1 MALNGKLLRL
11 YMNGTAITN
20 ATESSISF
28 SKDTRDASNKDTAG
42 WKVTL
47 SGLKSA
53 SVSTSALSV
62 LTGDVGRDQLFA
74 AFESDSTVTL
84 RFSTDNTGEKEFT
97 GPFILTSLE
106 ENAPNEDNVTLSAS
120 FESAG
125 AVTLVTI
132 T

>member
-11 YMNGTAITN
+11 YMDGTAIAN

-74 AFESDSTVTL
+74 AFVADEAVTL
-84 RFSTDNTGEKEFT
+84 RFSTDVTGEKEFT
-97 GPFILTSLE
+97 GDFILTSLE

-125 AVTLVTI
+125 AVALSLVP
-132 T
+132 